1 MFLGR
6 DTPGP
11 EFRENSRERGP
22 RSPAN
27 RARGFDPPW
36 GAHARRRG
44 GRARAHPG
52 AGRSDPWG
60 GGHTP
65 GRTARLRATRAAAFR
80 RAHEAGRGG
89 GFRRA
94 QAGRA
99 MGGGAAD
106 KRAGAFG
113 RARRA
118 CGGRGGAGRPFP
130 GGGVAPAA
138 QGRTGPNPAGRAGG
152 RGGGFSGG
160 AGTRWA
166 AAGPRSGGGGKGGS
180 FCAGVCRVI
189 APARGGG
196 RKKAAFSHIRKRV
209 FRPLFFVGS
218 ELFLPENLVLFI
230 GLLFRP
236 RRAMNVS
243 RAGKGEDRRPGAAA
257 AGGKSRRAQGRKPS
271 EKPDFR
277 HRD

>member
-118 CGGRGGAGRPFP
+118 CGGHGRAGGPFP
-130 GGGVAPAA
+130 GGGAA
-138 QGRTGPNPAGRAGG
+138 RR
-152 RGGGFSGG
+152 
-160 AGTRWA
+160 
-166 AAGPRSGGGGKGGS
+166 RSAGGGKGGA
-180 FCAGVCRVI
+180 FCSGVCRVI
-189 APARGGG
+189 PPAAPARGGG

>member
-1 MFLGR
+1 MLFFGAI
-6 DTPGP
+6 
-11 EFRENSRERGP
+11 P
-22 RSPAN
+22 RVPNFAEIY
-27 RARGFDPPW
+27 A
-36 GAHARRRG
+36 RG
-44 GRARAHPG
+44 GRGLLQTAPG
-52 AGRSDPWG
+52 DLIPPW
-60 GGHTP
+60 GHTP
-65 GRTARLRATRAAAFR
+65 GGAAGGRGHTLARSGRTPAAAGTPLGGR
-80 RAHEAGRGG
+80 QGPGWRGQRPSGRHTGRGG

-94 QAGRA
+94 QAGRTL
-99 MGGGAAD
+99 GGGAAE
-106 KRAGAFG
+106 KRGGAFG

-138 QGRTGPNPAGRAGG
+138 QGRTEPNPAGRAGG

>member
-1 MFLGR
+1 MLF
-6 DTPGP
+6 
-11 EFRENSRERGP
+11 
-22 RSPAN
+22 RSPAGT
-27 RARGFDPPW
+27 RDGARRRFPPGTG
-36 GAHARRRG
+36 GARLGRRRG
-44 GRARAHPG
+44 GKAGRRVWAGTAGLWRARA
-52 AGRSDPWG
+52 R
-60 GGHTP
+60 
-65 GRTARLRATRAAAFR
+65 
-80 RAHEAGRGG
+80 
-89 GFRRA
+89 
-94 QAGRA
+94 GRA
-99 MGGGAAD
+99 VP
-106 KRAGAFG
+106 
-113 RARRA
+113 RR
-118 CGGRGGAGRPFP
+118 R
-130 GGGVAPAA
+130 GGVAAHGA
-138 QGRTGPNPAGRAGG
+138 NGAKSGGPR
-152 RGGGFSGG
+152 G

-166 AAGPRSGGGGKGGS
+166 AAGRRSAGGGKGGS

-218 ELFLPENLVLFI
+218 ELILPENLVLFI

-257 AGGKSRRAQGRKPS
+257 AGGKSRRAQGRKPR

>member
-1 MFLGR
+1 MGSCFSFFCRIFSGVFSFLGG

-11 EFRENSRERGP
+11 EFRGNLRERGP

-27 RARGFDPPW
+27 RARGFDSPL

-44 GRARAHPG
+44 GRARVHPG
-52 AGRSDPWG
+52 AGRSDPRG
-60 GGHTP
+60 GGHTL
-65 GRTARLRATRAAAFR
+65 GRAARPQAARAAAFR
-80 RAHEAGRGG
+80 RAH
-89 GFRRA
+89 
-94 QAGRA
+94 
-99 MGGGAAD
+99 
-106 KRAGAFG
+106 
-113 RARRA
+113 
-118 CGGRGGAGRPFP
+118 GAGRRPE
-130 GGGVAPAA
+130 
-138 QGRTGPNPAGRAGG
+138 
-152 RGGGFSGG
+152 
-160 AGTRWA
+160 
-166 AAGPRSGGGGKGGS
+166 
-180 FCAGVCRVI
+180 
-189 APARGGG
+189 
-196 RKKAAFSHIRKRV
+196 KAAFSHIRKRV

-257 AGGKSRRAQGRKPS
+257 AGGKSRRAQGRKPR